1 MRRQAFAVG
10 PVGAAGRPL
19 FSCAAGRS
27 PLRPVTRRAFVV
39 RCLQVFGST
48 ALIVAA
54 REGHKEVV
62 QLLIEAGANREAQ
75 TKFGKTALDHAR
87 EMNEHEVVRLLEV
100 RG

>member
-1 MRRQAFAVG
+1 M
-10 PVGAAGRPL
+10 
-19 FSCAAGRS
+19 
-27 PLRPVTRRAFVV
+27 
-39 RCLQVFGST
+39 QVFGST

-75 TKFGKTALDHAR
+75 DRHGRTALYHAR
-87 EMNEHEVVRLLEV
+87 ERNKHEVVRLLEV